1 VTTAPFVELRFD
13 PTGLRP
19 GDLPRAGAFLGSP
32 AEALEAAL
40 AVTRAAVVREVKEQ
54 LTGIGAPTQGQ
65 LLQIVDLAWRT
76 AFWRYRKVSA
86 PILADAYLRAYL
98 AANAGDV
105 PSSVIYNLADQHAE
119 KVGEYFHATSREALA
134 EGYNALVNRRVPA
147 RAAADRVMEAYGLS
161 PRQMRG
167 YNAATTFATPVTD
180 QRPRPLKARAR
191 EYADKAFTSRVKKL
205 AKQEEHNIDEQ
216 AKQFAWM
223 WLQDKGR
230 LNEKAQKLWITAK
243 DERVCPVCG
252 PLHGKKVGINERFRT
267 KEGEFW
273 TPGLHPNCRCVVRL
287 IENRFSKNLAGTE
300 LKEFNELHPRA
311 YDGRFGVKTR
321 TKPQP
326 KPQTK
331 TIDVDEEFDRIL
343 ATQVREPVR
352 HITYA
357 TPAVVE
363 PDTETDQ
370 KFAALIAAQPKS
382 RRGLAS
388 ALDSPLQADLYRNQA
403 LAEITAT
410 EPMIDFAADLA
421 VDLRTRTRSMQE
433 TKTPVQTIKPA
444 YAVIQHHNLKDGD
457 IEQIKLDHGITF
469 STDEIAVAQ
478 EAGEL
483 IQRAVEHQT
492 DEMINTYLEN
502 PRLVSHRDP
511 VTGDVYYA
519 DFRNRPEI
527 FGRIADFYGRTAT
540 SHWHDDF
547 ETSYFDSDLEDAD
560 AIPEDPG
567 TWMTWMNRDGEK
579 VTFQNQEGEPWWTQR
594 MSYRELGQNYFNQ
607 SPEDYEVY
615 VIGIDRVPTHEGAVE
630 DISGSG
636 TSLHREFSVDGEYTL
651 KPNSVNKTQ
660 ADHFYAATTFEL
672 EPKRSV
678 QLDEE

>member
-1 VTTAPFVELRFD
+1 MTTAPFVELRFD

-343 ATQVREPVR
+343 ATQVSVWWRYRGTDVDWAAAFGGA
-352 HITYA
+352 HQAVLDAFSGTYSYSLQQTLYA
-357 TPAVVE
+357 IGERVLAAVPAVCEVRLSL
-363 PDTETDQ
+363 PN
-370 KFAALIAAQPKS
+370 KHHYLV
-382 RRGLAS
+382 
-388 ALDSPLQADLYRNQA
+388 
-403 LAEITAT
+403 
-410 EPMIDFAADLA
+410 DLA
-421 VDLRTRTRSMQE
+421 PFGLR
-433 TKTPVQTIKPA
+433 
-444 YAVIQHHNLKDGD
+444 ND
-457 IEQIKLDHGITF
+457 
-469 STDEIAVAQ
+469 
-478 EAGEL
+478 
-483 IQRAVEHQT
+483 
-492 DEMINTYLEN
+492 N
-502 PRLVSHRDP
+502 
-511 VTGDVYYA
+511 
-519 DFRNRPEI
+519 
-527 FGRIADFYGRTAT
+527 
-540 SHWHDDF
+540 
-547 ETSYFDSDLEDAD
+547 
-560 AIPEDPG
+560 
-567 TWMTWMNRDGEK
+567 
-579 VTFQNQEGEPWWTQR
+579 
-594 MSYRELGQNYFNQ
+594 
-607 SPEDYEVY
+607 EVY
-615 VIGIDRVPTHEGAVE
+615 LPGDRPYGLIEGTVLADDAPPEGIAW
-630 DISGSG
+630 S
-636 TSLHREFSVDGEYTL
+636 
-651 KPNSVNKTQ
+651 
-660 ADHFYAATTFEL
+660 
-672 EPKRSV
+672 
-678 QLDEE
+678 